1 MEIENTV
8 FIKGIARA
16 LCFCFCSGMQQLL
29 VISPQLVERMCAQL
43 WSSYT
48 RSPLTEENTFTALSL
63 SAARFHRKC

>member
-1 MEIENTV
+1 
-8 FIKGIARA
+8 
-16 LCFCFCSGMQQLL
+16 MQQLL

-63 SAARFHRKC
+63 SAARFHRKCWCRSVGARSSNLGSSRLL